1 MGVWGRVC
9 LCGSFISWAPLAACR
24 FGAAR
29 MSCRAVA
36 YDWGFNAALRLSA
49 GVAFEFFL
57 ANVSISLRR
66 LPSNS
71 KGGESRSSHGAMAR
85 DQIMQAL
92 VRLGETE
99 EWPAARLTGALN

>member
-57 ANVSISLRR
+57 ANVS
-66 LPSNS
+66 
-71 KGGESRSSHGAMAR
+71 KH
-85 DQIMQAL
+85 
-92 VRLGETE
+92 VFH
-99 EWPAARLTGALN
+99 